1 MERIGY
7 MNTYGGIKSLDNQEH
22 LDNQERTAIRN
33 IQEIGATYLGNT
45 EAKIYQYFSI
55 AMIIV
60 VIALGLSYFAGTVT
74 SWFPYFGIAFLV
86 LLLSQIA
93 VHLAIRTSFA
103 SMTHDM
109 MDGE

>member
-7 MNTYGGIKSLDNQEH
+7 MNTYGGIKSLDNE
-22 LDNQERTAIRN
+22 ERAAIRS

-45 EAKIYQYFSI
+45 EAVVYQYFSI
-55 AMIIV
+55 AMISV
-60 VIALGLSYFAGTVT
+60 VVALGLSYFIGTAT

-93 VHLAIRTSFA
+93 VHLAIRTSFT
-103 SMTHDM
+103 SITHDM
-109 MDGE
+109 METE